1 MEVNPVGNPLS
12 EVDRAYLAGLLDG
25 DGAIM
30 ALIEKHSEKRFGFRV
45 RLDVNV
51 TQLHESAVAWLPV
64 TTGVGYIRRNLET
77 YQWVVRDQRAIGW
90 LLDMIAPYT
99 RCKQNQVA
107 LAIQILNTAINSRED
122 LVQVATLADSLSKF
136 NVRSRNRR
144 KNHAAM
150 VEESTIP

>member
-1 MEVNPVGNPLS
+1 V
-12 EVDRAYLAGLLDG
+12 
-25 DGAIM
+25 
-30 ALIEKHSEKRFGFRV
+30 
-45 RLDVNV
+45 
-51 TQLHESAVAWLPV
+51 Q
-64 TTGVGYIRRNLET
+64 TGVGYIRRNLET
-77 YQWVVRDQRAIGW
+77 YQWIVRDQQAASW
-90 LLDMIAPYT
+90 LLLMIQPVT
-99 RCKQNQVA
+99 RSKQNQVA